1 MVVVPIPSIHPLHRT
16 VSAKPSITITAYLL
30 PPLGGS
36 SGGRKNGGEVGEV
49 GLGDGEGLGVGEG
62 DCVELVVGVGADEEL
77 VEATAWLLE
86 AAYAYPTAI
95 KTIIIK
101 ATIAGAKPFLTLT
114 TFNT

>member
-1 MVVVPIPSIHPLHRT
+1 M
-16 VSAKPSITITAYLL
+16 TAYLL

-36 SGGRKNGGEVGEV
+36 SGGRKNGGDV

-62 DCVELVVGVGADEEL
+62 DCVELVVGVGAGEEL